1 MEEAMKK
8 VLKAV
13 ILLVMALSLSLL
25 AAGQA
30 ASSVDAQLLEAARIG
45 DTAAV
50 QQLLQKGANIEAKDK
65 YGRTPL
71 MVADIYDNTNVM
83 KLLLDKG
90 ANIEAKDKYDKTPL
104 IAAATY
110 GKVEVVKLLLDKG
123 ANIAAEHDGETSLIL
138 AANEGKVEV
147 VKLLLD
153 RGDNI
158 EAKAT
163 AFPYDG
169 DTALIRA
176 SYQGRSEMVKLLLD
190 RGANIEARNKNGN
203 TALITAAENG
213 HTEIVKLLLD
223 KGANIEAKNNYDRT
237 ALLWAAAQN
246 KTEIAKVLLN
256 KGANTEAKN
265 SRGVTALHEAVE
277 NDNAEMVKLL
287 LEKGANVDA
296 SNNQGRTALAVAT
309 SRGRPEVVRLL
320 EQHGSQN
327 PLAPYV
333 IALQNAPYDEAQR
346 HKILKAS
353 TGLPTPPA
361 IPEEARQ
368 LFLQASAL
376 IKQTS
381 TAQELQKPIELL
393 GKALI
398 IAPWWGNAYYNLSRA
413 QELSGD
419 YDEAVKQLNYYLEL
433 KLTEADASE
442 ARAHISVIQAEKE
455 AAAQKKHQNESI
467 LAVKYVSGGVTRLR
481 YYDAPAWWS
490 GELGIDGLYTYRVP
504 EEIPFYANVFRMPN
518 GRYLA
523 ITLNAQS
530 NNGVYAGDKVS
541 VIDITDKSC
550 MQGRDFAFGELH
562 YTEPCGAH
570 YDVNVSNQPNAT
582 ATVTYPATG
591 ASVTLPIALLY
602 RARAFKSGVNS
613 DGTAYEG
620 GSAIK
625 VLHFER
631 SVVIAAEDPNVN
643 AMGLTP
649 TTVTPYQPDKK

>member
-1 MEEAMKK
+1 MKK

-13 ILLVMALSLSLL
+13 ILSAMVLSLSLL

-30 ASSVDAQLLEAARIG
+30 APGSLDDQLIQAARIG

-50 QQLLQKGANIEAKDK
+50 QQLLQKGASIEAK
-65 YGRTPL
+65 YGPSTGKL
-71 MVADIYDNTNVM
+71 EGFTALHMAATSGSTDVVKLLLGKGANVQAKDDLGFTVLHM
-83 KLLLDKG
+83 AACSHKRNAAEVVELLLDKG
-90 ANIEAKDKYDKTPL
+90 ANIEAKDRQGFTALLY
-104 IAAATY
+104 AART
-110 GKVEVVKLLLDKG
+110 GNSEVVKLLLDKG
-123 ANIAAEHDGETSLIL
+123 ADVEARDAWGKTPLIN
-138 AANEGKVEV
+138 AANNAKAVD
-147 VKLLLD
+147 LLLGEGAD
-153 RGDNI
+153 INDKDN
-158 EAKAT
+158 
-163 AFPYDG
+163 DG
-169 DTALIRA
+169 DTALI
-176 SYQGRSEMVKLLLD
+176 E
-190 RGANIEARNKNGN
+190 
-203 TALITAAENG
+203 
-213 HTEIVKLLLD
+213 
-223 KGANIEAKNNYDRT
+223 
-237 ALLWAAAQN
+237 AAQYGN
-246 KTEIAKVLLN
+246 VD
-256 KGANTEAKN
+256 
-265 SRGVTALHEAVE
+265 V
-277 NDNAEMVKLL
+277 VKLL
-287 LEKGANVDA
+287 LEKGANVEARD
-296 SNNQGRTALAVAT
+296 NQGRTALAVAT
-309 SRGRPEVVRLL
+309 SRGGPEVVRLL

-327 PLAPYV
+327 PLAPYL
-333 IALQNAPYDEAQR
+333 IALQNAPYDEALR

-381 TAQELQKPIELL
+381 TPAELQKPIELL
-393 GKALI
+393 RKALV

-413 QELSGD
+413 LELSGK

-433 KLTEADASE
+433 KPTEADASE
-442 ARAHISVIQAEKE
+442 ARAHIAVIQSEKE
-455 AAAQKKHQNESI
+455 SAAHKKQESEYL

-481 YYDAPAWWS
+481 SSEAPAWWS
-490 GELGIDGLYTYRVP
+490 GKLGIDALYTYWVR
-504 EEIPFYANVFRMPN
+504 EEDPFYANVFRMPN

-550 MQGRDFAFGELH
+550 AQGRDFAFGELH

-602 RARAFKSGVNS
+602 RGRALKPGWDST
-613 DGTAYEG
+613 GTAYEG

-631 SVVIAAEDPNVN
+631 SVVNAAEDPNVN

>member
-13 ILLVMALSLSLL
+13 ILSVMVLSLSLL

-30 ASSVDAQLLEAARIG
+30 APGSLDDQLIQSARNG

-50 QQLLQKGANIEAKDK
+50 QQLLQQGANIEAKDK
-65 YGRTPL
+65 KDKYDRTAL
-71 MVADIYDNTNVM
+71 IIAVSDRKTNVV

-90 ANIEAKDKYDKTPL
+90 ANIEAKDK
-104 IAAATY
+104 
-110 GKVEVVKLLLDKG
+110 
-123 ANIAAEHDGETSLIL
+123 DGW
-138 AANEGKVEV
+138 
-147 VKLLLD
+147 
-153 RGDNI
+153 
-158 EAKAT
+158 
-163 AFPYDG
+163 
-169 DTALIRA
+169 
-176 SYQGRSEMVKLLLD
+176 
-190 RGANIEARNKNGN
+190 
-203 TALITAAENG
+203 
-213 HTEIVKLLLD
+213 
-223 KGANIEAKNNYDRT
+223 T
-237 ALLWAAAQN
+237 ALLWAEAQN
-246 KTEIAKVLLN
+246 NTEIAKVLL
-256 KGANTEAKN
+256 NTEAKN
-265 SRGVTALHEAVE
+265 SRGVTALYEAVE

-481 YYDAPAWWS
+481 SSEAPAWWT
-490 GELGIDGLYTYRVP
+490 GNLGIDGLYTYRVP
-504 EEIPFYANVFRMPN
+504 EEDPFYANVFRMPN

-523 ITLNAQS
+523 ITLNTQS

-602 RARAFKSGVNS
+602 RGRALKPGWDGTAYKPGW

-631 SVVIAAEDPNVN
+631 SVVNAAEDPNVN